1 MDLMEMREME
11 MEVATAIMGWFCVT
25 ETEEEEQKQ
34 ELAER
39 ERERERERV
48 VSGGSVWMVSR
59 GGDSNVL
66 QVCGT
71 PYSVKSTIEGACV

>member
-34 ELAER
+34 ELAK
-39 ERERERERV
+39 RERERERV